1 MEREPHPIAIRQV
14 DVDDVSEGL
23 SARAAVQRVRA
34 AVANW
39 EGVTTH
45 THRFGGIEFRL
56 GRRELGHLHGR
67 IADLPFPRHVR
78 DELVAA
84 GRARPHH
91 VLPQSGWVSV
101 PMRTSS
107 EVSNVIELFRQN
119 YERPSTFSIVI
130 GNDRTRVPVA

>member
-1 MEREPHPIAIRQV
+1 MEREPHPITIRRAE
-14 DVDDVSEGL
+14 VDDAGEVL
-23 SARAAVQRVRA
+23 SPPAAIETVRA
-34 AVANW
+34 AVADW

-45 THRFGGIEFRL
+45 DHRFGGIEFRL

-67 IADLPFPRHVR
+67 FADLPFPRRVR
-78 DELVAA
+78 DELVAG

-91 VLPQSGWVSV
+91 VLPQSGWVTV

-119 YERPSTFSIVI
+119 YER
-130 GNDRTRVPVA
+130 GR